1 MAMNSQQT
9 EAMPELRVTL
19 FPIVEPFVKGV
30 TGDQWLLLRS
40 GKPDGATLIVV
51 ADLVLEV
58 VTSLT
63 KAILAAFTGM
73 KTSVSEESIRSSLGD
88 ALSQSIAEALD
99 VASQMDDDSVELC
112 AAVISKEVA
121 ESVNSA
127 LSTPMHTAERV
138 VRPRRLNVMVGHT
151 CKMLKAFAGKIRI
164 GRCQRR
170 TRQRKLS
177 PAPLEKPL
185 VDNEEP
191 RAESPVSVV
200 SLLLGVQE
208 QSSSGD
214 SVIDIR
220 KQKSIEELIDKE
232 LRKITD
238 PVLDDLPDQV
248 YALLQEECSLE
259 IANTAEG
266 ITALLTQQEENQ
278 ERTNAGK
285 STSQQKQKTK
295 CKQGVKL
302 RVKNCLAKRFAKAW
316 IHRMVVKLKKKFHPD
331 PKAET
336 TKSMK
341 SLMSGVSALLMT
353 EAGEMGGK
361 EISVFKRFK
370 DFSSVKHLVFIQALT
385 DMLYRHIASGMSHS
399 DFPEPVRH
407 SSVRTLLVPQVH
419 ANMYAEIRKQAWR
432 FVSLMSWFVNTQ
444 VATQSQRVQQA
455 IMGPEA
461 LFQSEAWLERGG
473 ALERAALCEERTA
486 SPLEEDAN
494 RQRDLNKVCVRIF
507 VAKLVTLA
515 FKKSKVGRTI
525 ADDGDIIKSL
535 FDRVWAEVQHVDFYT
550 TPTTFADLDKI
561 VYQRLCKIA
570 GSQDMVL
577 ARLILKD
584 PELGADI
591 VWSVNDRLLNPPQE
605 HRTICRFFR
614 SVGKAISNIWRRV
627 Q

>member
-30 TGDQWLLLRS
+30 TADQWLLLRS

-88 ALSQSIAEALD
+88 ALSQSIAQALD
-99 VASQMDDDSVELC
+99 VASQVEDDSVELC

-151 CKMLKAFAGKIRI
+151 CTMLKAFAGKIRI

-220 KQKSIEELIDKE
+220 KQKSVEELIDQE

-259 IANTAEG
+259 IANTAMG

-278 ERTNAGK
+278 ERTHVGK

-336 TKSMK
+336 TKSMM
-341 SLMSGVSALLMT
+341 SLMSG
-353 EAGEMGGK
+353 
-361 EISVFKRFK
+361 
-370 DFSSVKHLVFIQALT
+370 
-385 DMLYRHIASGMSHS
+385 
-399 DFPEPVRH
+399 
-407 SSVRTLLVPQVH
+407 
-419 ANMYAEIRKQAWR
+419 
-432 FVSLMSWFVNTQ
+432 
-444 VATQSQRVQQA
+444 
-455 IMGPEA
+455 
-461 LFQSEAWLERGG
+461 
-473 ALERAALCEERTA
+473 
-486 SPLEEDAN
+486 
-494 RQRDLNKVCVRIF
+494 
-507 VAKLVTLA
+507 LVTLA

-525 ADDGDIIKSL
+525 VDDGDIIKSL
-535 FDRVWAEVQHVDFYT
+535 FDRVWAEVQRVDFYT

-561 VYQRLCKIA
+561 VYQRLCKKT

-584 PELGADI
+584 PELGACI
-591 VWSVNDRLLNPPQE
+591 LWSVDDRLLNPPQE

-614 SVGKAISNIWRRV
+614 SVGKAISNIWRSV

>member
-30 TGDQWLLLRS
+30 RGDQWLLLRS
-40 GKPDGATLIVV
+40 GKPDDATLIVV
-51 ADLVLEV
+51 ADLVVEV

-63 KAILAAFTGM
+63 KAILAACTGM

-88 ALSQSIAEALD
+88 ALSQSIAQALD
-99 VASQMDDDSVELC
+99 LASQVEDDSVELC
-112 AAVISKEVA
+112 AAAISKEVA

-138 VRPRRLNVMVGHT
+138 IRPRRLNVMVGHT
-151 CKMLKAFAGKIRI
+151 CTMLKAFAGKMRIR
-164 GRCQRR
+164 RSKRR

-177 PAPLEKPL
+177 PVPLEKPL

-191 RAESPVSVV
+191 RAESLVSVV
-200 SLLLGVQE
+200 SLLIGVQE

-220 KQKSIEELIDKE
+220 KQKSVEELIDQE

-259 IANTAEG
+259 IANTAMG

-278 ERTNAGK
+278 ERTHDGK
-285 STSQQKQKTK
+285 STSQHKQETK

-302 RVKNCLAKRFAKAW
+302 RVKNCLAKRVAKAW
-316 IHRMVVKLKKKFHPD
+316 IHRMVVKLKKKFHPE

-336 TKSMK
+336 TKSMM

-353 EAGEMGGK
+353 EGGEKGGK

-370 DFSSVKHLVFIQALT
+370 DFSSVKHLVFIEALS

-419 ANMYAEIRKQAWR
+419 ANMYAEIRKQAG
-432 FVSLMSWFVNTQ
+432 LGEGE
-444 VATQSQRVQQA
+444 ALQQA
-455 IMGPEA
+455 K
-461 LFQSEAWLERGG
+461 
-473 ALERAALCEERTA
+473 LCEERTA

-494 RQRDLNKVCVRIF
+494 RQWDLNRVCIQIF
-507 VAKLVTLA
+507 VEKLVTLA

-525 ADDGDIIKSL
+525 VDDRDIIKSL
-535 FDRVWAEVQHVDFYT
+535 FDRVWAEVQHRDFYT
-550 TPTTFADLDKI
+550 TPTTFNDLDKI

-584 PELGADI
+584 PGLGAYI
-591 VWSVNDRLLNPPQE
+591 VGSVDDHLLNPPQR

-614 SVGKAISNIWRRV
+614 SVGKAFSNIWRRV

>member
-58 VTSLT
+58 VASLT

-88 ALSQSIAEALD
+88 ALSQSIAQALD
-99 VASQMDDDSVELC
+99 VASQVEDHSVELC

-151 CKMLKAFAGKIRI
+151 CTMLKAFAGKIRI

-220 KQKSIEELIDKE
+220 KQKSVEELIDQE

-259 IANTAEG
+259 IANTAMG

-278 ERTNAGK
+278 ERTHVGK

-336 TKSMK
+336 TKSMM
-341 SLMSGVSALLMT
+341 SLMSG
-353 EAGEMGGK
+353 
-361 EISVFKRFK
+361 
-370 DFSSVKHLVFIQALT
+370 ALT

-407 SSVRTLLVPQVH
+407 SSVQTLLVPQVH

-461 LFQSEAWLERGG
+461 PFQSEALLERGE
-473 ALERAALCEERTA
+473 ALERATLCEERTA
-486 SPLEEDAN
+486 SPLEVDAN
-494 RQRDLNKVCVRIF
+494 RQRDLNRVCVQIF
-507 VAKLVTLA
+507 VEKLVTLA
-515 FKKSKVGRTI
+515 FKKSKVGRTFV
-525 ADDGDIIKSL
+525 DDGDIIKSL
-535 FDRVWAEVQHVDFYT
+535 FDR
-550 TPTTFADLDKI
+550 
-561 VYQRLCKIA
+561 RLCKKT

-584 PELGADI
+584 PELGACI
-591 VWSVNDRLLNPPQE
+591 LWSVDDRLLNPPQE

-614 SVGKAISNIWRRV
+614 SVGKAISNIWRSV

>member
-1 MAMNSQQT
+1 
-9 EAMPELRVTL
+9 
-19 FPIVEPFVKGV
+19 
-30 TGDQWLLLRS
+30 
-40 GKPDGATLIVV
+40 
-51 ADLVLEV
+51 
-58 VTSLT
+58 
-63 KAILAAFTGM
+63 
-73 KTSVSEESIRSSLGD
+73 
-88 ALSQSIAEALD
+88 
-99 VASQMDDDSVELC
+99 
-112 AAVISKEVA
+112 
-121 ESVNSA
+121 
-127 LSTPMHTAERV
+127 MHTAERV
-138 VRPRRLNVMVGHT
+138 VRPRRLNVMVGHICT
-151 CKMLKAFAGKIRI
+151 MLKAFAGKMRI

-200 SLLLGVQE
+200 SLLIGVQE

-220 KQKSIEELIDKE
+220 KQKSVEELIDQE

-259 IANTAEG
+259 IANTAMG

-278 ERTNAGK
+278 ERTHDGK
-285 STSQQKQKTK
+285 STSQHKQETK

-302 RVKNCLAKRFAKAW
+302 RVKNCFAKRFAKAW
-316 IHRMVVKLKKKFHPD
+316 IHRMVVKLKKKFHPE

-336 TKSMK
+336 TKSMM

-353 EAGEMGGK
+353 EGGEKGGK

-370 DFSSVKHLVFIQALT
+370 DFSSVKHLVFIEALT

-455 IMGPEA
+455 IMGPDA
-461 LFQSEAWLERGG
+461 PSQSEALERGE
-473 ALERAALCEERTA
+473 ALQQATLCKERTA

-494 RQRDLNKVCVRIF
+494 RQWDLNRVCIQIF
-507 VAKLVTLA
+507 VEKLVTLA

-525 ADDGDIIKSL
+525 VDDRDIIKSL
-535 FDRVWAEVQHVDFYT
+535 FDRVWAEVQHRDFYT
-550 TPTTFADLDKI
+550 TPTTFNDLDTI
-561 VYQRLCKIA
+561 VYQRLCKIV

-584 PELGADI
+584 PGLGAYI
-591 VWSVNDRLLNPPQE
+591 VGSVDDRLLNPPQE

-614 SVGKAISNIWRRV
+614 SVGKAFSNIWRSV

>member
-19 FPIVEPFVKGV
+19 FPIVEPFVQGV

-40 GKPDGATLIVV
+40 GKPDDATLIVV
-51 ADLVLEV
+51 ADLIVEV

-63 KAILAAFTGM
+63 KAILAACMGM
-73 KTSVSEESIRSSLGD
+73 KTSVSEESISSSLGD
-88 ALSQSIAEALD
+88 ALSQSIAQALD
-99 VASQMDDDSVELC
+99 LASQVEDDSVELC

-127 LSTPMHTAERV
+127 LSAPMHTAERV
-138 VRPRRLNVMVGHT
+138 IRPRRLNIMVGHT
-151 CKMLKAFAGKIRI
+151 CTMLKAFAEKMRIR
-164 GRCQRR
+164 RSQRR

-200 SLLLGVQE
+200 SLLIGVQE

-220 KQKSIEELIDKE
+220 KQKSVEELIDQE

-238 PVLDDLPDQV
+238 PVLEDLPDQV

-259 IANTAEG
+259 IANTAMG

-278 ERTNAGK
+278 ERTHDGK
-285 STSQQKQKTK
+285 STSQHKQETK
-295 CKQGVKL
+295 CKRGVKL
-302 RVKNCLAKRFAKAW
+302 RVKKCLAKRFAKAW
-316 IHRMVVKLKKKFHPD
+316 IHRMVVKLKKKFHPE

-336 TKSMK
+336 TKSMM

-353 EAGEMGGK
+353 EGGEKGGK

-370 DFSSVKHLVFIQALT
+370 DFSSVKHLVFTEALT

-407 SSVRTLLVPQVH
+407 SSVRMLLIPQVH

-461 LFQSEAWLERGG
+461 PFQSEALERGE
-473 ALERAALCEERTA
+473 ALERATRCEERTA

-494 RQRDLNKVCVRIF
+494 RQWDLNRVCIQIF
-507 VAKLVTLA
+507 VEKLVTLA

-525 ADDGDIIKSL
+525 VDDRDIIKSL
-535 FDRVWAEVQHVDFYT
+535 FDRVWAEVQHRDFYT
-550 TPTTFADLDKI
+550 TPTTFNDLDKI

-570 GSQDMVL
+570 ASQDMVL

-584 PELGADI
+584 PGLGAYI
-591 VWSVNDRLLNPPQE
+591 VGSVDDRLLNPPQK

-614 SVGKAISNIWRRV
+614 SVGKAFSNIWRGG

>member
-51 ADLVLEV
+51 ADLVLEI

-73 KTSVSEESIRSSLGD
+73 KTSVSEESIR
-88 ALSQSIAEALD
+88 
-99 VASQMDDDSVELC
+99 
-112 AAVISKEVA
+112 
-121 ESVNSA
+121 
-127 LSTPMHTAERV
+127 
-138 VRPRRLNVMVGHT
+138 LNVMVGHT
-151 CKMLKAFAGKIRI
+151 CTMLKAFAGKIRI

-220 KQKSIEELIDKE
+220 KQKSVEELIDQE

-259 IANTAEG
+259 IANTAMG

-278 ERTNAGK
+278 ERTHVGNPP
-285 STSQQKQKTK
+285 KTK

-336 TKSMK
+336 TKSMM
-341 SLMSGVSALLMT
+341 SLMSGVSALLMN
-353 EAGEMGGK
+353 EGGEKGGK

-370 DFSSVKHLVFIQALT
+370 DFSSVKHLVFTQALT

-461 LFQSEAWLERGG
+461 PFQSEALLKRGE
-473 ALERAALCEERTA
+473 ALERATLCEERTA
-486 SPLEEDAN
+486 SPLEVDAN
-494 RQRDLNKVCVRIF
+494 RQRDLNRVCVQIF
-507 VAKLVTLA
+507 VEKLVTLA

-525 ADDGDIIKSL
+525 VDDGDIIKSL
-535 FDRVWAEVQHVDFYT
+535 FDRVWAEVQRVDFYT

-561 VYQRLCKIA
+561 VYQRLCKKT

-584 PELGADI
+584 PELGACI
-591 VWSVNDRLLNPPQE
+591 LWSVDDRLLNPPQE

-614 SVGKAISNIWRRV
+614 SVGKAISNIWRSV
-627 Q
+627 